1 MALSFSA
8 TRAVATQPL
17 APCHAPHDQRR
28 ALIFLAVFT
37 AYWPLAGA
45 CDALGGLPVQYAIGT
60 LTWLFLAV
68 ALWTAPQELR
78 VAALAMVVVATGC
91 EIIGSLVW
99 GVYRYRYDN
108 LPLYVP
114 PGHGLFYLAAL
125 RLAVLP
131 LVRRHSQAVVRSVA
145 VVSALWVLHGLLA
158 RPQADLLG
166 VWCWLV
172 FAGALWRGC
181 PPVLFALTF
190 TLTMVLE
197 FYGTALGAWHWAAIV
212 PGLGVSAGNPPAAI
226 GAGYCIFDALAR
238 KLAHRACRRRHG
250 VMTDVGNTDVLHTAV
265 RGPSIPGD
273 TDRSLDHERSDVR
286 RAVCAESRKIQY
298 CSPDRTAVPRTPLR
312 RPHVSRYNA
321 CTGGYDTVQQASS
334 QPRVLS
340 PAHSCEICSLRSR
353 HRHE

>member
-1 MALSFSA
+1 MARSFSA
-8 TRAVATQPL
+8 TRVAASQPL
-17 APCHAPHDQRR
+17 SWHHAPHDQRQ
-28 ALIFLAVFT
+28 ALLFLAVFT

-45 CDALGGLPVQYAIGT
+45 CDALGGGLPVQYAIGT

-91 EIIGSLVW
+91 EIIGALVW

-114 PGHGLFYLAAL
+114 PGHGLFYLTAL

-131 LVRRHSQAVVRSVA
+131 LVRRHSRALVRSVA

-166 VWCWLV
+166 GWCWLV
-172 FAGALWRGC
+172 FAGALWRGRT
-181 PPVLFALTF
+181 PVLFALTF
-190 TLTMVLE
+190 TVTMMLE
-197 FYGTALGAWHWAAIV
+197 CYGTALGSWHWAAIV

-238 KLAHRACRRRHG
+238 QLAHRACRWRPE
-250 VMTDVGNTDVLHTAV
+250 VMTDVGTTDVLHAAA
-265 RGPSIPGD
+265 
-273 TDRSLDHERSDVR
+273 R
-286 RAVCAESRKIQY
+286 RHVARHFPLI
-298 CSPDRTAVPRTPLR
+298 RTGR
-312 RPHVSRYNA
+312 
-321 CTGGYDTVQQASS
+321 
-334 QPRVLS
+334 
-340 PAHSCEICSLRSR
+340 
-353 HRHE
+353 